1 MPELLER
8 STHQLELNGEPLT
21 LAAKPGW
28 NEFLVKPVKSGYYSV
43 PSGIFSENIEVF
55 DIPEENKP
63 IKLAETELTEARWCS
78 MDEALQ
84 LIRKGTTAEHF
95 LQNAIR
101 ELKKKI

>member
-1 MPELLER
+1 VKAKYTSSRFHAVKDILM
-8 STHQLELNGEPLT
+8 LN
-21 LAAKPGW
+21 
-28 NEFLVKPVKSGYYSV
+28 FIVIV
-43 PSGIFSENIEVF
+43 
-55 DIPEENKP
+55 EENKP